1 MSEPYLEDKD
11 YPVTAQLIPLTK
23 VLTLEPVGYAA
34 DGGGQPPAAKSGF
47 MVRALLM
54 LAGQAQA
61 SIAKN
66 TKALREGDGL
76 IFTGKL
82 PAQLRP
88 EGSASAEA
96 CLLEFNPLFLFDQ
109 AGPLI
114 RRYLTPVLESGPE
127 LTLDASQP
135 LHSQALEHLRLAVK
149 LHRDKSPGFEL
160 AVKGSLCHFWFLLL
174 RLLSA
179 GCATADPIQPESL
192 IPLPGGLKE
201 SLSILPWPDKGTAA
215 PEDRERLQN
224 ALRFFEAHYAE
235 PVSLDMIAQS
245 VSLSRSECCRC
256 FKRALGITPFEYLQR
271 YRIHM
276 ALCKLRDKDT
286 DAETVSGLSASVGFN
301 SSSYFSKTF
310 KQLMGCTPLEY
321 KKRLI

>member
-11 YPVTAQLIPLTK
+11 YPVTVQLIPLPEA
-23 VLTLEPVGYAA
+23 LTLEPLGNEA
-34 DGGGQPPAAKSGF
+34 DGSGQTHAAKSGF

-54 LAGQAQA
+54 LAGQSQIRIAQ
-61 SIAKN
+61 N
-66 TKALREGDGL
+66 MKALQKGDGL

-82 PAQLRP
+82 LAHIRP
-88 EGSASAEA
+88 EGNDSAEA
-96 CLLEFNPLFLFDQ
+96 CLLEFNPLFLFGQ
-109 AGPLI
+109 TGPLA
-114 RRYLTPVLESGPE
+114 RRYLTPVLDSGLE
-127 LTLDASQP
+127 LTLYASHP

-174 RLLSA
+174 RLLPD
-179 GCATADPIQPESL
+179 GCAAADPIQPESL

-201 SLSILPWPDKGTAA
+201 SLSILPCPDKGTAA

-235 PVSLDMIAQS
+235 PVSLDMIAQAA
-245 VSLSRSECCRC
+245 SLSRSECCRC
-256 FKRALGITPFEYLQR
+256 FKRALGVTPFEYLQR

-321 KKRLI
+321 KKRLN